1 MGLQILSLTKQAMS
15 VEDTL
20 QQIFIVSIFNESCYK
35 CFTIVCIILNKFLN
49 DLLIVSMKDNF
60 DKYTRQCK
68 LSIFM
73 ENTQG
78 LNRSAFLLL
87 LQSQGELVNLLLL
100 CIFIIFLLP
109 SRIFITQTTS
119 HKYGSKNII

>member
-15 VEDTL
+15 VEYTL

-35 CFTIVCIILNKFLN
+35 CFTISCIILIKFLN
-49 DLLIVSMKDNF
+49 DLLIVSMNDNF

-87 LQSQGELVNLLLL
+87 LQSQGELVNLLFFCCQVEYL
-100 CIFIIFLLP
+100 
-109 SRIFITQTTS
+109 
-119 HKYGSKNII
+119 